1 MHAREGRFGR
11 CIRHLLP
18 AVFLIAA
25 GTANAAWHGNLKWM
39 SEYAYR
45 GYSMSDGK
53 PAIQGN
59 LEYVAESGWYGGLSV
74 SGEDLDSGAGNGT
87 SSWVVIPRVGRQWR
101 IDDDWQTET
110 WIAAYRHEGKIEG
123 KRANHAEITTAVH
136 FRDLFTARLSFAPD
150 AYGRSP
156 DLLSVEFGAAYDL
169 SPNLQTSGGI
179 GYSASTGVSI
189 SNRVI
194 GMPAHPGSSRRTV
207 AGSCAIQTPSRSA
220 TTQRTKIPGVFTW
233 RNSSTDSC

>member
-1 MHAREGRFGR
+1 M
-11 CIRHLLP
+11 RHLLP

-45 GYSMSDGK
+45 GYSMSEGK

-123 KRANHAEITTAVH
+123 KRANYAEITTAVH

-169 SPNLQTSGGI
+169 YPNLQTSGGI
-179 GYSASTGVSI
+179 GYSASTEASNLEQGYWHASLSWFLTPNLVADLRYTDTFAVSYDAADED
-189 SNRVI
+189 SGRFYLEEQQHRFVL
-194 GMPAHPGSSRRTV
+194 TV
-207 AGSCAIQTPSRSA
+207 TFG
-220 TTQRTKIPGVFTW
+220 F
-233 RNSSTDSC
+233 